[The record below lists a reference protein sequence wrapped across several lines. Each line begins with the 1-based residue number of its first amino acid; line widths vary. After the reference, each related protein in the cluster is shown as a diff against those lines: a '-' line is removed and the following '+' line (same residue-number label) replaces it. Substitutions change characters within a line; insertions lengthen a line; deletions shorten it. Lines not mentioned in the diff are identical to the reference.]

1 MNNIKQVLL
10 SAEEVLK
17 GYDAVSRLYPY
28 IPPMSMWRAWEY
40 AAYQRYQLM
49 EPVLDIG
56 CGDGQYFRLIWP
68 NLKEVVGVDINPS
81 VADVARKSGVYSEV
95 HVMPADR
102 LALSSGGF
110 ASAFANCSLE
120 HMDNLSEVLSGISR
134 CLRPGGLFLLSVV
147 TDKLIEWSTLPALVR
162 EMGNPTHSELLLS
175 EYKAYHHLV
184 NPLSSDAWAEYLE
197 RSGFELVEYIPIVPE
212 VFSRLFLFA
221 DHLWHIPKGSKEL
234 GNELFPYL
242 TKLPSF
248 PRAFRQVL
256 AGILEM
262 EHTWSSG
269 SGAVYYARRRL

>member
-17 GYDAVSRLYPY
+17 GYDAVSQLYPY
-28 IPPMSMWRAWEY
+28 VPPMSMWRAWEY

-68 NLKEVVGVDINPS
+68 ELKEVVGVDINPS

-102 LALSSGGF
+102 LALSGGSF

-120 HMDNLSEVLSGISR
+120 HMDNLSEVLRGISHR
-134 CLRPGGLFLLSVV
+134 LRPGGQFLLSVV
-147 TDKLIEWSTLPALVR
+147 TDKFLEWSTLPLLIDK
-162 EMGNPTHSELLLS
+162 MGDTQRAQMLLN

-184 NPLSSDAWAEYLE
+184 NPLPPEVWIKSFENA
-197 RSGFELVEYIPIVPE
+197 GFEVIEHIPILPE
-212 VFSRLFLFA
+212 MTSRLFLFL
-221 DHLWHIPKGSKEL
+221 DNLWHVPRPIGEL
-234 GNELFPYL
+234 GDDLFPYL
-242 TKLPSF
+242 MRLPSF
-248 PRAFRQVL
+248 PLAFRQILTGV
-256 AGILEM
+256 LEM
-262 EHTWSSG
+262 EQDWSLG
-269 SGAVYYARRRL
+269 SGAVFCVRRLK